1 MDISKWFDT
10 FVDIEPS
17 TYCSTEVMQGG
28 SNEQGCTYAF
38 VIATINSKHTSILY
52 DNIKLAEY
60 YAQECLKKIRE
71 DE

>member
-17 TYCSTEVMQGG
+17 NYDSCSVIDAQ
-28 SNEQGCTYAF
+28 F
-38 VIATINSKHTSILY
+38 VGKDYYKFKIITINNIFISKIF
-52 DNIKLAEY
+52 DNKQLAEY